1 MTLRTATFRL
11 FAISISAL
19 LLSAAH
25 AWAQSA
31 SAASTNSTPMATTTA
46 AALHQRALAATCAN
60 CHGPEGRATPGSAVP
75 SLAGM
80 PSAYIV
86 TQMKAFKDGSR
97 PATVMHQ
104 ISKGYT
110 DAQIQSVS
118 DYFASLKP

>member
-1 MTLRTATFRL
+1 MTLRTATSRL
-11 FAISISAL
+11 FATSVSAL
-19 LLSAAH
+19 LLSAAP

-31 SAASTNSTPMATTTA
+31 YGSTTSNVPVNSLTAT
-46 AALHQRALAATCAN
+46 ALHQSALAATCAN
-60 CHGPEGRATPGSAVP
+60 CHGPEGRVTPGSAVP

-80 PSAYIV
+80 PSTYIV